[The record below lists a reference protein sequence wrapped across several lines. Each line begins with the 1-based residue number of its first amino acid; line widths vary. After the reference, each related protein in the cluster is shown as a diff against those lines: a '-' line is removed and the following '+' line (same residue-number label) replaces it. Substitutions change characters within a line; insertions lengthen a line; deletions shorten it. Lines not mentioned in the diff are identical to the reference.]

1 VSDQNDPRRRS
12 ISHLLDGLSQF
23 QDRFYRDKP
32 DLMRELVEKGQS
44 PATFIISCSDSR
56 VDPGLITGAEPG
68 ELFTV
73 RNVANLVPPY
83 EPDDHLH
90 GTSAA
95 LEFAV
100 RDLKVDHIV
109 ILGHA
114 HCGGIKAMLSN
125 AAGKPLDR
133 DFINQW
139 VSLALD
145 ASRQFVTD
153 PTNPTEE
160 TALPLD
166 FLVENAGLVERA
178 AIKGSLRNLM
188 TYPWVKSRVEDK
200 TLTLH
205 GWWFDLDT
213 GDLWRSEAGGDTL
226 FPIPCASTSI

>member
-1 VSDQNDPRRRS
+1 MSDQNESQSRS

-32 DLMRELVEKGQS
+32 DLMRDLVEKGQS

-95 LEFAV
+95 LEYAV
-100 RDLKVDHIV
+100 RDLKVDHII

-114 HCGGIKAMLSN
+114 HCGGIQAMLSN
-125 AAGKPLDR
+125 AAGKPLER

-145 ASRQFVTD
+145 ASRHFVSD
-153 PTNPTEE
+153 PSNPTKEK
-160 TALPLD
+160 AVPLD

-188 TYPWVKSRVEDK
+188 TYPWVKSRVENK
-200 TLTLH
+200 TLSLH

-213 GDLWRSEAGGDTL
+213 GDLWRSEPDGDTL
-226 FPIPCASTSI
+226 FPST